1 MRYVVID
8 CQKCWSEDELRSV
21 SSNPEKYK
29 KRASEL
35 KQYYAIRH
43 VMKEFISVNSDTLL
57 FQIQGLELEER
68 QMSLKNILLDSINDI
83 PERDITIHFVGHAN
97 SHCFECFLY
106 DELVGLLS
114 IVASR
119 HRLFVNMLGSCESFG
134 LGRSLEHPFVQGF
147 ITNYGVPEMSPNPQ
161 FDYLDD
167 LLFED
172 VSAYVSFVK
181 RYVPSQLEASS
192 LLVPFRL
199 KDYWDASSQRF
210 DFRAFSAENEPYK
223 TTPLYGVIEKDKDSL

>member
-1 MRYVVID
+1 MRYVVVD

-21 SSNPEKYK
+21 SSNPEKFK

-35 KQYYAIRH
+35 RQYYAIRH
-43 VMKEFISVNSDTLL
+43 VMKEFISVNSDTLS

-68 QMSLKNILLDSINDI
+68 QRSLRELLLDAINGI
-83 PERDITIHFVGHAN
+83 PEIDITIHFVGHAN
-97 SHCFECFLY
+97 SQGFECFLY

-114 IVASR
+114 IVASS

-134 LGRSLEHPFVQGF
+134 LGNSLEHPFVQAF
-147 ITNYGVPEMSPNPQ
+147 ITNYGVPEMSPEPQ

-172 VSAYVSFVK
+172 VSAYVSLVK
-181 RYVPSQLEASS
+181 KYVPSQLESSS

-199 KDYWDASSQRF
+199 KNYWDASSQRF
-210 DFRAFSAENEPYK
+210 DFCAFSAENEPYK
-223 TTPLYGVIEKDKDSL
+223 ATPLYGVIE